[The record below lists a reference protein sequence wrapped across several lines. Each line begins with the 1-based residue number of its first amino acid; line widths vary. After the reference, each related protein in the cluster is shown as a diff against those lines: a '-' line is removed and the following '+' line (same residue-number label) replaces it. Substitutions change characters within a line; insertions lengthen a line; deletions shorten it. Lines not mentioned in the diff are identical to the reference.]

1 MFVWPWLMTSPLWS
15 SVSQSAKRLLWI
27 SQLVSD
33 FINNTSPEADY
44 GRHGASQRAANCKRV
59 MKTQFRLGGRA
70 FFSPT
75 IGLWIHRRG
84 QHNPPSAMFMIKPGD
99 PQPLW
104 LWYILTDQVNRLVRN
119 SRGQSILL
127 QDIWRQ
133 RNDSSPPNSYGKS
146 IVSFTE
152 VFMNILVI
160 IIYHD
165 ILPGWVL
172 SSKSWLKCFSLKK
185 KSQILGGFTL
195 DEKFRKSGFY

>member
-1 MFVWPWLMTSPLWS
+1 MSVWPWLMTSPLCS

-84 QHNPPSAMFMIKPGD
+84 QHNPTSAMFMIKPGD

-104 LWYILTDQVNRLVRN
+104 LWYILTDQVNRLGTLGVNLSYYKTFGDKEMIPR
-119 SRGQSILL
+119 L
-127 QDIWRQ
+127 QTHTANQ
-133 RNDSSPPNSYGKS
+133 
-146 IVSFTE
+146 
-152 VFMNILVI
+152 
-160 IIYHD
+160 
-165 ILPGWVL
+165 
-172 SSKSWLKCFSLKK
+172 
-185 KSQILGGFTL
+185 
-195 DEKFRKSGFY
+195 